1 MNEELPRSYQKIKDI
16 IHILRRVHDEMSQV
30 CKAAASAQG
39 ENKTGMLL
47 NTLAERQK
55 HMVDFYDTSEVDAD
69 KKILDTWVQFVP
81 SEHVEQHLRKMEA
94 SETAPE
100 DLPYRIQ
107 EIQHDIA
114 ELISVIED
122 ESDTEKT
129 RNFVHS
135 LGDRELAEA
144 KHTSEAIVEI
154 NDF

>member
-1 MNEELPRSYQKIKDI
+1 MNEELPRSYQQVKDI
-16 IHILRRVHDEMSQV
+16 IHILRRVHGEMSQL

-39 ENKTGMLL
+39 ETKTGMLL
-47 NTLAERQK
+47 NTLAERQQ
-55 HMVDFYDTSEVDAD
+55 HMVGFFDTSEDDAD
-69 KKILDTWVQFVP
+69 KKILETWVQFVP

-94 SETAPE
+94 VETGPE

-107 EIQHDIA
+107 QIQHDIA

-122 ESDTEKT
+122 ESDTAKT
-129 RNFVHS
+129 RDFIHS

-154 NDF
+154 DDF